1 MKKSTKESIKISGYV
16 YDFLNVYAPSHKTGS
31 EHTLRSYEDAL
42 ALYMKFLEEEKKV
55 RSEDLKSS
63 CFQRVVIEEWL
74 EWLKN
79 TRKCSPQS
87 CNNRLASIRVFLKYM
102 GSRDVSYLVLYN
114 EAANIPR
121 MKCGKKQVRGM
132 SKAAAKVL
140 METPDPSKRT
150 GRRDMALIIFLYSTA
165 ARVDEVLSMKNDQLH
180 LDAEK
185 PYATIVGKGDKVR
198 TLYLLP
204 RIAAHLKHYQKEFH
218 GSSPDPEAYVFF
230 SRNTGIHG
238 KMTQPAVARILK
250 KHAQTAHERCKDVPL
265 GLHAHQLRHAKAS
278 HWLED
283 GMNVLQISF
292 LLGHEQLE
300 TTMKYLDITTEDE
313 AKAIATLESEN
324 DKNVSPKWKNPDGS
338 LIDFC
343 GIRRK
348 S

>member
-1 MKKSTKESIKISGYV
+1 MKKPTKESVKIAGYV
-16 YDFLNVYAPSHKTGS
+16 YDFLNVYAPSHKTES
-31 EHTLRSYEDAL
+31 QHTLRSYEDTL
-42 ALYMKFLEEEKKV
+42 ALYMKFLETEKKV
-55 RSEDLKSS
+55 RSEDLRNS
-63 CFQRVVIEEWL
+63 CFQRMVIEEWL

-87 CNNRLASIRVFLKYM
+87 CNNRLASMRVFLKYM
-102 GSRDVSYLVLYN
+102 GSRDVSYLIFYH

-121 MKCGKKQVRGM
+121 MKCAKKQVRGM
-132 SKAAAKVL
+132 SKEAAKAL
-140 METPDPSKRT
+140 MEAPDVSKRT
-150 GRRDMALIIFLYSTA
+150 GRRDMALIILLYSTA
-165 ARVDEVLSMKNDQLH
+165 ARVDEVLSLKNNQLH

-185 PYATIVGKGDKVR
+185 PYATIIGKGTKVR

-204 RIAAHLKHYQKEFH
+204 KVTAHLERYQKEFH
-218 GSSPDPEAYVFF
+218 GSSPNPEAYVFF

-250 KHAQTAHERCKDVPL
+250 KHAQAAHERCKDVPL

-283 GMNVLQISF
+283 GMNVVQISF

-313 AKAIATLESEN
+313 AKAIATLENES
-324 DKNVSPKWKNPDGS
+324 DKNVSPKWKNSDGS
-338 LIDFC
+338 LVDFC

-348 S
+348 G